1 MHCCDSEAT
10 LNYQKLHFSRC
21 RSNLLHFSIAKRATG
36 MSFSCRYGL
45 FGIWWSWTY
54 CASNSIELE
63 QLFMPMWLDLTTV
76 PFGNNARHFRDEL
89 SPCYYF
95 LLLLFCHQL
104 IPIRSLILPPVPSV
118 MCCGVC
124 ALCCSGPFRR
134 VGWFWRSV
142 CSPPPLR
149 CFGLLPVVGVRFFP
163 LAFQAGCVCVCNI
176 WIGVKLLFF
185 LFLSF

>member
-95 LLLLFCHQL
+95 FVVSLLSPTNPHSVPNSSPSPLCNVLWGVCPVLFRSVSPRRLVLEVRLFPCPPPALFC
-104 IPIRSLILPPVPSV
+104 PS
-118 MCCGVC
+118 
-124 ALCCSGPFRR
+124 ARLLCP
-134 VGWFWRSV
+134 
-142 CSPPPLR
+142 
-149 CFGLLPVVGVRFFP
+149 
-163 LAFQAGCVCVCNI
+163 
-176 WIGVKLLFF
+176 
-185 LFLSF
+185 LFLSLAF